1 MELFFLCVKQN
12 YLKMSS
18 LLILLLLLFALF
30 VCLHHPSSRLPVA
43 TEKEKKVDG
52 KLLDVFY

>member
-1 MELFFLCVKQN
+1 
-12 YLKMSS
+12 MSS